1 MLKEEDEMQIFRS
14 ILQVVVALCLLN
26 VWLIRYRRSTA
37 YRGGNARSMREEF
50 ELYGLPTWSIYVIG
64 TMKVGAA
71 LCLLAGL
78 WLPMLVLPSAI
89 LICILMI
96 GALAMHLK
104 VGDSALK
111 SLPALSILVL
121 SIGIAVLGRL

>member
-1 MLKEEDEMQIFRS
+1 MQIFRS

-78 WLPMLVLPSAI
+78 WLPMLVLPAAI